1 MIFLVQVRINFQ
13 FSFWFHDSSES
24 TTTRKIVFKNICW
37 KIEALNICQI
47 FKMNQARPKIFILNF
62 TDKIV
67 HFSEIQTRIFRGE
80 GERADHLTT
89 TTAP

>member
-1 MIFLVQVRINFQ
+1 
-13 FSFWFHDSSES
+13 
-24 TTTRKIVFKNICW
+24 
-37 KIEALNICQI
+37 
-47 FKMNQARPKIFILNF
+47 MNQARPKIFILNF

-67 HFSEIQTRIFRGE
+67 HLSEIQTRIFRGE